1 VAGWKRDNNVTRWQ
15 RWKRRVL
22 FVVTGFFG
30 LSIFFVALY
39 GFLPPPITPLMVIR
53 LFEGEGLHKE
63 WMSYDDVA
71 PAMFKAV
78 IAAEDSRFCQHHGF
92 DLEAIQSAWQ
102 KNLRGRRI
110 RGGSTISQ
118 QTAKN
123 VFLWP
128 GSSLVSRVIRKGFE
142 VYFTALIELFWGKR
156 RILEV
161 YVNVAEMGP
170 GIYGVGAAAKAYFKT
185 TPDKLTPSQAARLA
199 AVLPNPRYYSASKPG
214 KYVLRQTA
222 IYVARMGG
230 LPPPTSARC
239 PVGRFEDRD

>member
-53 LFEGEGLHKE
+53 LFEGEGLHKS
-63 WMSYDDVA
+63 WMSYSNIA
-71 PAMFKAV
+71 PNVFRAV
-78 IAAEDSRFCQHHGF
+78 IAAEDSRFCDHYGF
-92 DLEAIQSAWQ
+92 DLEAIERAWNRNQ
-102 KNLRGRRI
+102 KGRRI
-110 RGGSTISQ
+110 YGGSTISQ

-142 VYFTALIELFWGKR
+142 VYFTALIELFWDKR

-161 YVNVAEMGP
+161 YVNVIEFGP
-170 GIYGVGAAAKAYFKT
+170 GIYGVGAAANAHFKSSA
-185 TPDKLTPSQAARLA
+185 DKLTNRQAALLA
-199 AVLPNPRYYSASKPG
+199 AVLPSPLRFSAGKPSG
-214 KYVLRQTA
+214 YVSRRAGTIQ
-222 IYVARMGG
+222 ARMND
-230 LPPPTSARC
+230 LPPPLGSSC
-239 PVGRFEDRD
+239 PVGPFADRS

>member
-1 VAGWKRDNNVTRWQ
+1 VSRW
-15 RWKRRVL
+15 RRLKRRLL
-22 FVVTGFFG
+22 FVISGFFG

-39 GFLPPPITPLMVIR
+39 GFLPPPITPLMIIR
-53 LFEGEGLHKE
+53 LFQGEGLHKE
-63 WMSYDDVA
+63 WVSYEGVA
-71 PAMFKAV
+71 PAVFKAV
-78 IAAEDSRFCQHHGF
+78 IAAEDSRFCQHYGF

-128 GSSLVSRVIRKGFE
+128 GSSLVSRIIRKGFE

-170 GIYGVGAAAKAYFKT
+170 GIYGVQAAAQAHFKT
-185 TPDKLTPSQAARLA
+185 TADKLTSRQAALLA
-199 AVLPNPRYYSASKPG
+199 AVLPNPLRYSAGKPG
-214 KYVLRQTA
+214 SYVSRQAAT
-222 IYVARMGG
+222 YVARMGG

-239 PVGRFEDRD
+239 PVGPFEERP